1 MLRFPSKLDRNW
13 QKHTFWF
20 IWHSACEPK
29 SIGGSSAH
37 LSPNV
42 RKLGHAPRS
51 ICETGV
57 SGESHASYHSSGLT
71 VGHTSHSLCETGV
84 TGDSGQYYSD
94 SIQGQYSVQP
104 AVNTRLH
111 PLTTCISTPSPA
123 TSRQAA
129 RRSSRRDSNPGQ
141 AMTPARSVPEMEVEP
156 QITNVPYQQLDSR
169 HLMGQL
175 SYSQTASVTS
185 DGSQVSSNLN
195 TYVILL

>member
-1 MLRFPSKLDRNW
+1 M
-13 QKHTFWF
+13 
-20 IWHSACEPK
+20 
-29 SIGGSSAH
+29 
-37 LSPNV
+37 SPNV

-57 SGESHASYHSSGLT
+57 SGESHAAYHSTGLT
-71 VGHTSHSLCETGV
+71 VGHASHSLCETDV

-94 SIQGQYSVQP
+94 NIQGQYSVQP

-195 TYVILL
+195 TYVVISL

>member
-1 MLRFPSKLDRNW
+1 M
-13 QKHTFWF
+13 
-20 IWHSACEPK
+20 
-29 SIGGSSAH
+29 
-37 LSPNV
+37 SPNV

-51 ICETGV
+51 ICETGI
-57 SGESHASYHSSGLT
+57 S
-71 VGHTSHSLCETGV
+71 GV
-84 TGDSGQYYSD
+84 TGDSIYFSD
-94 SIQGQYSVQP
+94 SVQGQYPVQP

-111 PLTTCISTPSPA
+111 PLTTCISNPSAAPL
-123 TSRQAA
+123 RQAA

-185 DGSQVSSNLN
+185 DGSQVSSNLKSRCMIC
-195 TYVILL
+195 TLVSVSHSKYTSDIVPPSSFELAYPSLKSGQSLIFMRPPQPPPYSIH